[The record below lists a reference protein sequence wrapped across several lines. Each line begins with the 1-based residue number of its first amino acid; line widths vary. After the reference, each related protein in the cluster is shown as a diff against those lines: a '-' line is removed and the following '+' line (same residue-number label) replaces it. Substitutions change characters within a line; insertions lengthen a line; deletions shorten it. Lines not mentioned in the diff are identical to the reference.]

1 MHARKYLQ
9 TISLKKM
16 FSATKIFEKCL
27 KENILIV
34 VSCKSLNLT
43 IEATIQIRVW
53 LRLKSRSAKKIQ
65 AKQAKKLKSKKT
77 KTILDFANK

>member
-1 MHARKYLQ
+1 
-9 TISLKKM
+9 M

-27 KENILIV
+27 KENILIA

-65 AKQAKKLKSKKT
+65 AKQAKKLKSKK
-77 KTILDFANK
+77 NKNNFGFCK